1 MIIDAHAHFYDP
13 TRPQGAPWPNP
24 NDEFLY
30 RTVLP
35 KHFKEVAVPAGITGT
50 IVVEASEWVEDNA
63 WVLDI
68 AEGEPFIVGVV
79 GNLEPGS
86 EGFGQNLDRF
96 AANPL
101 FLGIRLRGSIVDQ
114 IADATVAADLMKLAE
129 KGLEADLLTRPEHLP
144 ATADLALRLPE
155 LRIVVNHVA
164 GVPIDG
170 EAPEPAWV
178 DGIRA
183 VAEHGNVFCKVSGL
197 GSMTRQMPAPTDPAF
212 YVPTLDVLW
221 EAFGEDRLIYGSDWP
236 VSARAMEYATVKR
249 VVADYFTAK
258 GEDAAEKYFWRNS
271 EVAYRWVER
280 QPGRSDRSVRSDRS
294 D

>member
-1 MIIDAHAHFYDP
+1 MIIDAHTHFYDP
-13 TRPQGAPWPNP
+13 TRPQGVPWPNP

-35 KHFKEVAVPAGITGT
+35 EHYKEVAAPEGVTGT
-50 IVVEASEWVEDNA
+50 VVVEASEWVEDNA

-68 AEGEPFIVGVV
+68 AEREPFIVGVV

-86 EGFGQNLDRF
+86 QGFGQNLDRF
-96 AANPL
+96 AASPL

-114 IADATVAADLMKLAE
+114 IADAAVAADLGKLAE
-129 KGLEADLLTRPEHLP
+129 KELAADLLTRPEHLP
-144 ATADLALRLPE
+144 ATAELAGRLPG

-164 GVPIDG
+164 GVAIDG
-170 EAPEPAWV
+170 QDPDPVWV

-183 VAEHGNVFCKVSGL
+183 VAERPNVFCKVSGL
-197 GSMTRQMPAPTDPAF
+197 GSMTRQVPAPTDPAF

-236 VSARAMEYATVKR
+236 VSARAMGYATVKK
-249 VVADYFTAK
+249 VVAEYFAAK
-258 GEDAAEKYFWRNS
+258 GEEAAEKYFWRNS
-271 EVAYRWVER
+271 KAAYRWAER
-280 QPGRSDRSVRSDRS
+280 
-294 D
+294 